1 MSRTSGKAKK
11 DYHGSSNPWIKVV
24 FPFILLFVSVMLPA
38 QEKAKEEAPPKA
50 VVFTPVDFAQSTES
64 IAYHA
69 IFYHSLET
77 RMAELGFVMIPRS
90 AVESL
95 PGYSALK
102 GEEAVSGEKLL
113 EFAKKLGADSAVV
126 SSYGIEG
133 GKRLYVQIIVYD
145 VRTGKIVA
153 SLMNSGYASL
163 AGFDFLAE
171 VVEAVSPSIQEYLKV
186 FNRTEPTTYE
196 AVEGIVFRSKDE
208 GMQVRYESG
217 QDIGSVSDGILKAP
231 YVPFV
236 VGTTIKVSM
245 EKADHYPDSRNY
257 ILTEGMNEFELPPLE
272 KKFRNELSL
281 YWCYGQSVG
290 AGLGYRYY
298 PIPDY
303 IFLSADNYFYIQ
315 YDFMDY
321 SEPVY
326 HDDASFSVGAYLFSS
341 HLTPIRFGASVGC
354 GVIVTSFTQSNMPT
368 YTDYYLNFA
377 TLFLDLNLR
386 PWTLYAQGALKYSL
400 GIGNN
405 ILGQQYL
412 ILPKFGPFVSV
423 GVRKKW

>member
-1 MSRTSGKAKK
+1 MSRASGKAKNE
-11 DYHGSSNPWIKVV
+11 YHGCPNSRKTVI
-24 FPFILLFVSVMLPA
+24 FPFILLFASVLLPA
-38 QEKAKEEAPPKA
+38 QEKNKEEAPPKVA
-50 VVFTPVDFAQSTES
+50 VFRPVDFAQSTES
-64 IAYHA
+64 IAYHE
-69 IFYHSLET
+69 IFYLSFES

-90 AVESL
+90 AVEAL

-113 EFAKKLGADSAVV
+113 EYAKKLGADSAVV

-133 GKRLYVQIIVYD
+133 GKRLYVQIVVYD

-171 VVEAVSPSIQEYLKV
+171 VVEAVTPSIQEYLKV

-208 GMQVRYESG
+208 GLQVRYESG
-217 QDIGSVSDGILKAP
+217 QYIGSISDGTLRAP

-236 VGTTIKVSM
+236 VGTTIKVGM
-245 EKADHYPDSRNY
+245 EKPDYYPDSRSFV
-257 ILTEGMNEFELPPLE
+257 LKEGMNEINLPPLE
-272 KKFRNELSL
+272 RKFRNELSV

-290 AGLGYRYY
+290 AGVGYRYY

-303 IFLSADNYFYIQ
+303 IFLSVDNYFYLQ

-321 SEPVY
+321 NEPVY
-326 HDDASFSVGAYLFSS
+326 HDDASFSVGAYFFSS
-341 HLTPIRFGASVGC
+341 HLTPVRFGASVGC
-354 GVIVTSFTQSNMPT
+354 GVIVTSFTKSDMPT
-368 YTDYYLNFA
+368 YTDYYINFA
-377 TLFLDLNLR
+377 TLFLDLNIR